1 MLHAAKRSRVFLF
14 SGLFFLPGDI
24 VAVIGLKDTT
34 TGDTLCDPAFP
45 VILEKMDFPE
55 PVIKVAV
62 EPESKKEQDKM
73 TEALMRLAAEVR
85 VRACVRVRAPQAVLV
100 GVLDGIVQ
108 VARATVLDDSGAHA
122 SCCWC
127 VCVWSASGRLC
138 QNSRQY

>member
-1 MLHAAKRSRVFLF
+1 MQNIPHVLLDATRRGAVIFYFYFLI
-14 SGLFFLPGDI
+14 LFLPGDI

-73 TEALMRLAAEVR
+73 TEALMRLAAEV
-85 VRACVRVRAPQAVLV
+85 
-100 GVLDGIVQ
+100 
-108 VARATVLDDSGAHA
+108 
-122 SCCWC
+122 C
-127 VCVWSASGRLC
+127 VCVC
-138 QNSRQY
+138 V

>member
-1 MLHAAKRSRVFLF
+1 MRMSSSMLDAAKRSRDF
-14 SGLFFLPGDI
+14 FFLPGDI

-73 TEALMRLAAEVR
+73 TEALMRLAAEV
-85 VRACVRVRAPQAVLV
+85 
-100 GVLDGIVQ
+100 
-108 VARATVLDDSGAHA
+108 
-122 SCCWC
+122 C
-127 VCVWSASGRLC
+127 VCEHL
-138 QNSRQY
+138 RQYWWDC

>member
-1 MLHAAKRSRVFLF
+1 M
-14 SGLFFLPGDI
+14 PGDI

-73 TEALMRLAAEVR
+73 TEALMRLAAEV
-85 VRACVRVRAPQAVLV
+85 CVSTS
-100 GVLDGIVQ
+100 GNIGGS
-108 VARATVLDDSGAHA
+108 ARRYCSSST
-122 SCCWC
+122 CYFT
-127 VCVWSASGRLC
+127 R
-138 QNSRQY
+138 

>member
-1 MLHAAKRSRVFLF
+1 LRLYCEQAFLTSLEKRRFTKMLALLKGMCAEHSACPPRCYTQLRGAVIFFLNF
-14 SGLFFLPGDI
+14 FFLPGDI

-73 TEALMRLAAEVR
+73 TEALMRLAAEV
-85 VRACVRVRAPQAVLV
+85 
-100 GVLDGIVQ
+100 
-108 VARATVLDDSGAHA
+108 
-122 SCCWC
+122 C
-127 VCVWSASGRLC
+127 VCVC
-138 QNSRQY
+138 V

>member
-1 MLHAAKRSRVFLF
+1 MLHAANRSRGFLF
-14 SGLFFLPGDI
+14 SGLFFWPGDI

-85 VRACVRVRAPQAVLV
+85 VRACASTSGNIGGSVRR
-100 GVLDGIVQ
+100 IVQ
-108 VARATVLDDSGAHA
+108 VARATVLDDSGA
-122 SCCWC
+122 
-127 VCVWSASGRLC
+127 VYMWSASGKLF